1 VDTSG
6 RLAVAD
12 VGLDRIVFFDNEGR
26 YLDESPAEPMD
37 RPEAVAWAPA
47 DVLVVADT
55 WNHRVLLFRPGG
67 EGVSVLPAPEGG
79 WFGPRGVAVASDG
92 AIAVADTGNKRVVL
106 YEPGR
111 GADFSIRLLGGG
123 GDEPGRFSEP
133 VGVAWLDTDR
143 LVVCDT
149 GNHRVQI
156 LDRSGAV
163 VKLIENADAWQ
174 DFYSR
179 PQAAVLDGGR
189 ILVSDTP
196 SASLWLIEGDEVQ
209 RLELG
214 EDGIIP
220 TGLAA
225 ANGALYIGDSN
236 GRVWIFDVE

>member
-1 VDTSG
+1 VIYHCPGEALEGSG
-6 RLAVAD
+6 ASWS
-12 VGLDRIVFFDNEGR
+12 EGELR
-26 YLDESPAEPMD
+26 PFGAIALSPAA
-37 RPEAVAWAPA
+37 AVLSYGLGIFEGLKAQRAP
-47 DVLVVADT
+47 DG
-55 WNHRVLLFRPGG
+55 RVLLFRPGG
-67 EGVSVLPAPEGG
+67 EGVSVLPAPDGG

-92 AIAVADTGNKRVVL
+92 AIAVTDTGNKRVVL

-111 GADFSIRLLGGG
+111 GTDFSIRLLGGG

-133 VGVAWLDTDR
+133 VGVAWLDSER

-163 VKLIENADAWQ
+163 VELIDIDGAWQ

-179 PQAAVLDGGR
+179 PQVAVLDGGR

-196 SASLWLIEGDEVQ
+196 SESLWLIDGDEVR

-225 ANGALYIGDSN
+225 GSGVLYIGDKN
-236 GRVWIFDVE
+236 GRVWIFDAP